1 MPSLKPRIKAT
12 DPQKV
17 FHYTDLQRTKPT
29 REEDPYEYL
38 AGWGNRHQSEVI
50 PGALPIAQN
59 NPQDRGFGLYTEGI
73 TYSYFAAPRAH
84 NTFIYMYRARPSAV
98 HNGYKPIQTKSHIEN
113 CFLSLNKEVEPLPQ
127 QAEWSPFPLPTEDE
141 KIDFTD
147 GHHTLAGS
155 GDPNLREGIALYVYM
170 INQSMPNK
178 AYCNTDGDYLFTPQ
192 LGNLDVTTEMGK
204 IFLQPGEIM
213 VIPRGV
219 RFAINLA
226 PGTTVARGHICEI
239 WGAKWELPDLG
250 PLGGHG
256 LANARDFLYPVAAI
270 DDDLHQDY
278 EILVKTNGKLSKI
291 EQNHSPFDVVAWH
304 GNCVPYKYDL
314 TKFASQNA
322 TTVDHT
328 DPSINTVLTARS
340 HDPHVSLVDYL
351 WFGPRWDVAS
361 NSFRLPWFH
370 RNSAS
375 ELLACI
381 YGNGLGRSDDFQP
394 GGCSYEGG
402 HTPHGNFSDDYVEE
416 TKLQENEPRRILEHQ
431 MTIMVETCR
440 TLLFTEYALKICG
453 VVHTQGTDPK
463 VWDNLPD
470 HFSSHPLTKQLLAR
484 VKEEKEAEKK
494 RIEYYHSLDLI
505 AGRPDLKD
513 CIIAAEAPAP
523 SPAPLENGKSN
534 GNGVIE
540 KLKEIVISNGNEGV
554 AVNGN

>member
-29 REEDPYEYL
+29 RENDPYEYQVGL
-38 AGWGNRHQSEVI
+38 GNRHQSEVI

-84 NTFIYMYRARPSAV
+84 NTFCYMYRARPSAA
-98 HNGYKPIQTKSHIEN
+98 HRGYKPIQTKSHIEN
-113 CFLSLNKEVEPLPQ
+113 CFLSLNKEVETLPE
-127 QAEWSPFPLPTEDE
+127 QAEWSPFPLPKEDE

-147 GHHTLAGS
+147 GHHTLCGS

-170 INQSMPNK
+170 INQSMTNK

-192 LGNLDVTTEMGK
+192 LGNLDVVTEMGK

-239 WGAKWELPDLG
+239 WGATWELPDLG

-256 LANARDFLYPVAAI
+256 LANPRDFLFPVAAI

-278 EILVKTNGKLSKI
+278 EIVVKNNGKLVKI
-291 EQNHSPFDVVAWH
+291 EQDHSPFDVVAWH

-322 TTVDHT
+322 TTIDHT
-328 DPSINTVLTARS
+328 DPSVNTVLTAKS
-340 HDPHVSLVDYL
+340 HDPNVSLVDYL
-351 WFGPRWDVAS
+351 WFGPRWDVAT
-361 NSFRLPWFH
+361 NCFRLPYFH

-394 GGCSYEGG
+394 GGCSYEAG
-402 HTPHGNFSDDYVEE
+402 HTPHGGFSDGYVEE
-416 TKLQENEPRRILEHQ
+416 VKLQENEPRRILENQ
-431 MTIMVETCR
+431 MTIMVESCR
-440 TLLFTEYALKICG
+440 TFLFTEYARKICG
-453 VVHTQGTDPK
+453 VIHTQGTDPK
-463 VWDNLPD
+463 VWDKLPD
-470 HFSSHPLTKQLLAR
+470 HFSAHPLTKQLLAR
-484 VKEEKEAEKK
+484 IKEEKEAEKK
-494 RIEYYHSLDLI
+494 RIDYYHSLDLI
-505 AGRPDLKD
+505 AGRPDLQTEAPSAP
-513 CIIAAEAPAP
+513 AAE
-523 SPAPLENGKSN
+523 NGHANGNGIVEKLKGLAASN
-534 GNGVIE
+534 GNGE
-540 KLKEIVISNGNEGV
+540 V